1 MQTIDRSEFPE
12 NHPYYRTASPIYNAY
27 LRDHCHIRTIP
38 LEGGIRFGWM
48 KRIFG
53 KYAQLVK
60 FERIDTEPTRELLK
74 SHGFVRGFVIWIPF
88 RRTEIP
94 PGWRKLAV
102 GTHFTR
108 TGFVRITD
116 SGYYKKWNE
125 RARRARKKFLSF
137 DSSEVRIE
145 LVDQQSFIEAFKA
158 VKVKHLFKSDYIR
171 YYRAMSNIDANFV
184 RSYVC
189 YRGDTPIAGLAVHD
203 YGNSK
208 HSNAS
213 VHLVAFTGREAKSF
227 QAGTGLIDRWFS
239 DSVEQG
245 IEYINFDHL
254 RDSSMPNDQQ
264 GYTDFK
270 CNFIEH
276 ECYFRDS
283 YFRFL

>member
-12 NHPYYRTASPIYNAY
+12 NHTYYRTTSPAYNKY
-27 LRDHCHIRTIP
+27 LRDCCRIRTIP
-38 LEGGIRFGWM
+38 LEGGGRFGWM

-60 FERIDTEPTRELLK
+60 FERVDTEPSKELLQ
-74 SHGFVRGFVIWIPF
+74 SHGFVRGMIIWIPF
-88 RRTEIP
+88 RRTDIP

-108 TGFVRITD
+108 TGFVRVEN
-116 SGYYKKWNE
+116 GEYYKKWNE
-125 RARRARKKFLSF
+125 RAKRARKKFLSCNP
-137 DSSEVRIE
+137 EIHIE
-145 LVDQQSFIEAFKA
+145 LVDPETFIHAFGS
-158 VKVKHLFKSDYIR
+158 VKVRHLFKSDYIR
-171 YYRAMSNIDANFV
+171 YYRSMTDIDSASI
-184 RSYVC
+184 RSYIC

-203 YGNSK
+203 YSP
-208 HSNAS
+208 HES
-213 VHLVAFTGREAKSF
+213 VHLVAFTGKEAKPF

-239 DSVEQG
+239 DSVERG

-254 RDSSMPNDQQ
+254 RDSSMTVDQQ

-276 ECYFRDS
+276 ECFFRDS